1 MSKLNIVAISYER
14 DKILNALQRTRAAEV
29 KTHTVLENTQ
39 VPESSLSELEERI
52 RVLEGAL
59 DYLVAGVSDYV
70 KDNRIKDEKRESE
83 YSISYS
89 EFLEAGEKREEFEEI
104 IARINSLEESKKELE
119 TALLKSRR
127 LCKTA
132 GIYRVVK
139 QPFSILETGT
149 RVSYR
154 LGTMPSQAYEELE
167 KTLQEPLFCITKL
180 NADDS
185 EVLVFAAF
193 HKSLDG
199 DKILQGASFNACPF
213 KEGSGE
219 SVYSGAVAETDAALK
234 GIKDNSE
241 KLFEM
246 REFIKPL
253 RIYCDYLKFE
263 LEKASLS
270 EKMRATQETFLL
282 EAYVPKES
290 EKDVGEAI
298 DGVTN
303 AAYYEFSEPAE
314 DEIPPTLYRNNAVVS
329 NFETITDLYSPPSSK
344 EFDPNTIMAFFY
356 SLFLG
361 FIMGDVGYGLIM
373 LLGGGAIWFK
383 LRSKGGGL
391 ARLSGVFA
399 VGGIFAI
406 VWGVLFDSVFGMSL
420 HMPFKLPDAQ
430 TDMWS
435 FMGIQ
440 VPAVLVISLELGVV
454 QLFAGYICKAVQ
466 CFRRGGIG
474 DGICEGVIWALFS
487 FGMGLAIAGL
497 VDELDFIELAY
508 AGGIMAA
515 ASLVAAMLTAGRKE
529 KFIGKFTKGFGAAY
543 GVINY
548 ASDILSYA
556 RLYGLMLSGAVI
568 AKIISGYAVT
578 GTNGSVGFLFS
589 GNVGLIILGV
599 VILIVGHVFNF
610 AIGLLGA
617 YIHDARL
624 QYVEFYGKFFEG
636 DGELFAPLGSR
647 HNYVRLNK

>member
-1 MSKLNIVAISYER
+1 MSKLNLVAISYER

-39 VPESSLSELEERI
+39 IPESSLSELEERI

-59 DYLVAGVSDYV
+59 DYLVAGVSVYISDH
-70 KDNRIKDEKRESE
+70 KIKDEKIANE
-83 YSISYS
+83 YSLTYT
-89 EFLEAGEKREEFEEI
+89 EFLEAGEKREQIEEYV
-104 IARINSLEESKKELE
+104 ARINSLEERKKELE
-119 TALLKSRR
+119 ATLLKSRR
-127 LCKTA
+127 LSKTA
-132 GIYRVVK
+132 SIYRNVK
-139 QPFSILETGT
+139 QPFSILDSGT
-149 RVSYR
+149 RVVYR
-154 LGTMPSQAYEELE
+154 LGTMPNQAFEELE
-167 KTLQEPLFCITKL
+167 KAQEPLFYITKL
-180 NADDS
+180 NTEDGEA
-185 EVLVFAAF
+185 LVFAAF

-219 SVYSGAVAETDAALK
+219 SVYNGAIAEIDGALK
-234 GIKDNSE
+234 GLNDNAKE
-241 KLFEM
+241 LFTM

-263 LEKASLS
+263 LEKAGLS
-270 EKMRATQETFLL
+270 EKLRATQETFLL

-329 NFETITDLYSPPSSK
+329 NFETITDMYSPPSSK
-344 EFDPNTIMAFFY
+344 EFDPNTVMGFFY

-361 FIMGDVGYGLIM
+361 FIMGDVGYGLMM
-373 LLGGGAIWFK
+373 LLGGGALWIK

-406 VWGVLFDSVFGMSL
+406 VWGVLFDSVFGMTL

-430 TDMWS
+430 KDMWS
-435 FMGIQ
+435 FLGIQ
-440 VPAVLVISLELGVV
+440 VPSVLIISLELGVV
-454 QLFAGYICKAVQ
+454 HLFAGYICKAVQ
-466 CFRRGGIG
+466 CFRRGYVG
-474 DGICEGVIWALFS
+474 DGICEGVIWSVFS
-487 FGMGLAIAGL
+487 LGVFMAIAGL
-497 VDELDFIELAY
+497 VDELHFTELAY
-508 AGGIMAA
+508 GGGILAA
-515 ASLVAAMLTAGRKE
+515 VALVAAMLTAGRKE
-529 KFIGKFTKGFGAAY
+529 KFFGKFTKGFGAAY
-543 GVINY
+543 GIINY

-568 AKIISGYAVT
+568 AQIISGYAVT

-589 GNVGLIILGV
+589 GNPILVILGIF
-599 VILIVGHVFNF
+599 ILVLGHAFNF

-624 QYVEFYGKFFEG
+624 QYVEFYGRFFEG
-636 DGELFAPLGSR
+636 DGELFAPLGSK
-647 HNYVRLNK
+647 HDYVRLKK